1 MSVLSNK
8 IGKSYVMTSALISAA
23 VVLLIS
29 ITLLINS
36 WDAIT
41 NVGWGLFSFNWNPS
55 TQEFGILPM
64 IYGTIAVTLIAL
76 VIAVPLGI
84 FTAIFTSEILPTKYR
99 LSIKSIL
106 ELLAGIPSIIY
117 GLIGIAFFSIWVQ
130 DIFDLQSGRTILTA
144 GILLGIMILP
154 TVITL
159 TDDALQNV
167 PSSYREASKGL
178 GLYKY
183 EVIKN
188 SILPIAKSDIIGAIL
203 LAFGRAL
210 GETMAVML
218 VIGSIDKIPDSIF
231 NWLNPGQTITS
242 KLGREIAE
250 SSYGSTHFST
260 MIFMGLI
267 LFVFVLLL
275 TFFAQ
280 KKLSHSNRLY
290 E

>member
-41 NVGWGLFSFNWNPS
+41 NVGWKLLSFNWNPS
-55 TQEFGILPM
+55 NQEFGILPM
-64 IYGTIAVTLIAL
+64 IYGTVAVTLIAL
-76 VIAVPLGI
+76 IVTLPLGI
-84 FTAIFTSEILPTKYR
+84 FTAIFTSEILPNKYR

-144 GILLGIMILP
+144 GVLLGIMILP

-167 PSSYREASKGL
+167 PPSYREASKGL

-188 SILPIAKSDIIGAIL
+188 SILPIAKSDIIGAVL

-280 KKLSHSNRLY
+280 KKFSHSNRLY